1 MRAWQPQARK
11 GMGNSKR
18 DCGTPME
25 GRFKGRRQ
33 ARVCS
38 RMHEQMRTCKREQGP
53 YELTRSKED
62 DVVNAIRRVI
72 ARLCSAN
79 TSKTLGH
86 PSDATSDAIH
96 SELHWAAYNCKKNV
110 TRALLQAEAA
120 DETVAFE
127 GPVKVYGEELPT
139 WDDLHELREE
149 DDG

>member
-1 MRAWQPQARK
+1 
-11 GMGNSKR
+11 
-18 DCGTPME
+18 
-25 GRFKGRRQ
+25 
-33 ARVCS
+33 
-38 RMHEQMRTCKREQGP
+38 MHEQMRTCKREQGP

-86 PSDATSDAIH
+86 PSDAT
-96 SELHWAAYNCKKNV
+96 
-110 TRALLQAEAA
+110 RALLQAEAA